1 MIEIWGRDGCGF
13 CEAAKELCERTQLK
27 YSYYKLNQDFTR
39 EELIERF
46 PNAKTYPQITVQ
58 NSHVGG
64 YTEFAKYLEETGYN
78 GSGYTL

>member
-1 MIEIWGRDGCGF
+1 MIEIWGRDGCSY
-13 CEAAKELCERTQLK
+13 CEAARELCERSHLK
-27 YSYYKLNQDFTR
+27 YRYYKLNENFTR

-46 PNAKTYPQITVQ
+46 PQAKTYPQIMVQ
-58 NSHVGG
+58 NSYVGG